1 MRRPRT
7 VAAAVW
13 AAAGLLGLAGCG
25 SDPGRA
31 PNAAPGATYTG
42 PRHLYNTVG
51 SLARLSNNRPQVVS
65 GYGLVV
71 GLENTGSSEVPQA
84 LRQWLINEMTKQGVG
99 RQRNREVL
107 DLGPEQVLASD
118 QTAVVRVVGII
129 PPGAVGGSR
138 FDLLVTAADTSTTSL
153 VGGRLWT
160 TELSAGG
167 TNPDRLFL
175 TPLAEARGPVYL
187 GPTDAVSR
195 SAFELDENR
204 RTALVV
210 AGGEVLASRGFE
222 LVLNQPNRTRA
233 RLIAERINELYR
245 QAPSDELPTANALSP
260 LVIQLNLPARYA
272 DRPQLFV
279 DLVMNTF
286 VDRSPGFAAF
296 KAEELAAVL
305 REDPTQASSVT
316 LAWKALGPT
325 ARTTLSNY
333 YGPTFVTASRTAD
346 GSTGGDTEPAPTPL
360 YLRLAALEAGAFV
373 GDERAS
379 PHLLELAGHEE
390 PSVRV
395 RVAEAL
401 VSLPDSRNGNR
412 ALRTLLDDP
421 VRSVRIAAYEAL
433 ALTGSPLVERTVL
446 RDRLGEIKLVIDR
459 LPVRDPLIYIT
470 QKRYPRLVI
479 FNPQLGFDPPT
490 LASVWDGRLM
500 VRRAASDQPAEI
512 FYQFR
517 DPEQDFRVTSEKHR
531 ISPTVA
537 TLAYVLAHRPTAED
551 PQDGFDLT
559 YGEVAD
565 AVYQLARVGAFDAD
579 VEIDRSRLARLLD
592 SARGDG
598 PTPGQTRPE
607 TAPTPGNAPGNAP
620 GSGPSASR

>member
-1 MRRPRT
+1 MRRPRAGA
-7 VAAAVW
+7 VAVW
-13 AAAGLLGLAGCG
+13 GGLLVLAGCAAE
-25 SDPGRA
+25 PGRA

-42 PRHLYNTVG
+42 PRYLYNTVG

-71 GLENTGSSEVPQA
+71 GLDGTGSGEVPQA
-84 LRQWLINEMTKQGVG
+84 LRQWLINEMTKRGVG
-99 RQRNREVL
+99 RQRNRELL

-129 PPGAVGGSR
+129 PPGAVAGSR

-187 GPTDAVSR
+187 GPTDAASR
-195 SAFELDENR
+195 DAFELDENR

-210 AGGEVLASRGFE
+210 AGGEVLASRNFE

-260 LVIQLNLPARYA
+260 LVIQLNIPARYA
-272 DRPQLFV
+272 DRPQRFV
-279 DLVMNTF
+279 DLVTHTF
-286 VDRSPGFAAF
+286 IDRAPGFAEL

-305 REDPTQASSVT
+305 RDDPTQASSVT
-316 LAWKALGPT
+316 LALKALGPN
-325 ARTTLSNY
+325 AAAALRDHY
-333 YGPTFVTASRTAD
+333 R
-346 GSTGGDTEPAPTPL
+346 DTEPDPTPL

-379 PHLLELAGHEE
+379 QHLLELAGHEE

-401 VSLPDSRNGNR
+401 VALPDSRNGNR

-433 ALTGSPLVERTVL
+433 AATGSPLVERTVL
-446 RDRLGEIKLVIDR
+446 RDRLGEVKLVIDR
-459 LPVRDPLIYIT
+459 VPVRDPLIYIT

-490 LASVWDGRLM
+490 MASVWGGRLM
-500 VRRAASDQPAEI
+500 VRRAASDEPAEL

-565 AVYQLARVGAFDAD
+565 AVYQLAQAGAFDAD

-592 SARGDG
+592 SARGDT
-598 PTPGQTRPE
+598 PTPGPTRPE
-607 TAPTPGNAPGNAP
+607 TAPESAPPAP